1 MTEIKRFVGKFEV
14 RNSSGKPKIYQI
26 GDAVEFEGNQYM
38 ATKKTSGYSPLHP
51 ESRSGWKKITST
63 RSMNFTNSESEPEI
77 PTEGDHWFNSSVG
90 KLFIY
95 IKDKDTE
102 QWIEL

>member
-26 GDAVEFEGNQYM
+26 CDAVEFEGN
-38 ATKKTSGYSPLHP
+38 
-51 ESRSGWKKITST
+51 
-63 RSMNFTNSESEPEI
+63 
-77 PTEGDHWFNSSVG
+77 WFNSSVG